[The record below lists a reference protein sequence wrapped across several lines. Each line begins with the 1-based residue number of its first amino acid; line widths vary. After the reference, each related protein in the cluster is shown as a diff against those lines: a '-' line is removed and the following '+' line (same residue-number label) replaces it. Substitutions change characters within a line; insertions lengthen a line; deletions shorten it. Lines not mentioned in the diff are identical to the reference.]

1 MSRADLSLIIAA
13 HRLQAMVP
21 GAVASVLDRA
31 GGASVEVVVAS
42 DDGTD
47 YAPLLPPD
55 PRLRFT
61 PVGPVR
67 SGAHAARNRGLAV
80 ATGAFVMILDGD
92 DALEGPPDGIARAL
106 VLARLAGAVA
116 VPSIVRDP
124 EGAEVRRMPSVGTA
138 RFGFVAWRE
147 AFSSLHLIARRDLVQ
162 PFSDFRLIDD
172 VLFDLRALAA
182 AGGEVPVAAS
192 LAYRY
197 QLRPGQATDTPWE
210 RFDAEYAR
218 ALAAIR
224 ADGFGFGGDAGA
236 AARVLWRWRAMNRVV
251 GTRPGLGDYHR
262 VVADYLG
269 RPAGKAG
276 PDGRPSTGDAEAEG
290 PGLRV

>member
-1 MSRADLSLIIAA
+1 MNRAGLSVLIAA
-13 HRLQAMVP
+13 HRLRGMVP
-21 GAVASVLDRA
+21 AAVVSVLDRA
-31 GGASVEVVVAS
+31 EGAGVEVVVAS

-61 PVGPVR
+61 AVGPVA
-67 SGAHAARNRGLAV
+67 SGAHAARNRALAV
-80 ATGAFVMILDGD
+80 ATGAHVMILDGD
-92 DALEGPPDGIARAL
+92 DALEGPPDAIARAL
-106 VLARLAGAVA
+106 AEARQAGAVL

-124 EGAEVRRMPSVGTA
+124 AGAEVRRMPPAGTA
-138 RFGFVAWRE
+138 RFGFAPWRE

-162 PFSDFRLIDD
+162 PFPDFRLIDD

-182 AGGEVPVAAS
+182 AGGEVPVASA

-197 QLRPGQATDTPWE
+197 QLRAGQATDTPWE

-218 ALAAIR
+218 ALAAI
-224 ADGFGFGGDAGA
+224 AAGGFGFAAQAVA
-236 AARVLWRWRAMNRVV
+236 AARVLRRWRAMNRMV

-262 VVADYLG
+262 AVAAWLD
-269 RPAGKAG
+269 RSP
-276 PDGRPSTGDAEAEG
+276 
-290 PGLRV
+290 PGLRSRYRRE